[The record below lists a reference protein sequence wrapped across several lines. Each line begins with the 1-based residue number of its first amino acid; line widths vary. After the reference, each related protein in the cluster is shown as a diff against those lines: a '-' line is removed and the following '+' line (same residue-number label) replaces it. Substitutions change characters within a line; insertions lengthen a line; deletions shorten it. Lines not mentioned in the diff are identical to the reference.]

1 MRKGLVLRKYK
12 RNFLSIILCLLFSL
26 FVVITMEQVVSA
38 DTEFVNSETEEI
50 RSKINDAFNRAG
62 IFDGYVQYNEK
73 LKMFE
78 VMGKFR
84 TYDEFLYAY
93 MIAQAYAGVTKVSP
107 AYSIKHAVIIHT
119 PIERCLPYVII
130 GKECPH
136 IKKEKIEHTE
146 YGAKIRA
153 EIKGKNKIAL
163 VLGVSV
169 FANNIPPI
177 VGADNDGLLWGK
189 YLENMGYKVFYLL
202 NENATKQ
209 RVLETLEAIIEN
221 LKDGDTFV
229 FVASSH
235 GTPKNERGEVGIV
248 LYDSGDLMR
257 NRCAQL
263 VPNEPHLQAAE
274 KMCVLVKD
282 SLSVER
288 DILEKLR
295 GKKITFIPILDA
307 CYSGDALRGYIGDVI
322 KPEEVAPLDFYE
334 NRLRVMAPKSLGVF
348 VSSSSGF
355 RMSYSVGDVRA
366 LSIVRDNEEIV
377 AVTEKGVKKLEK
389 TDFEKQDILPQ
400 DIRFKPYS
408 HGIFSF
414 VVVNSL
420 SKFKNE
426 IVRTLD
432 GTKDIIN
439 KESKKSCELTSSG
452 KGIRIVRRC
461 PEDGQQPIVLR
472 VNLNEFAF

>member
-1 MRKGLVLRKYK
+1 MKEWLVLRKYK
-12 RNFLSIILCLLFSL
+12 GSLFSIISCLLWIL
-26 FVVITMEQVVSA
+26 IVNLAMGQLVIA
-38 DTEFVNSETEEI
+38 DTEFVHSEIEEL
-50 RSKINDAFNRAG
+50 RSKINDAFSRAG

-119 PIERCLPYVII
+119 PIERCLPYVIV

-136 IKKEKIEHTE
+136 IKKEKIAQTE

-153 EIKGKNKIAL
+153 ESKGNNKIAL

-189 YLENMGYKVFYLL
+189 YLESMGYKVFYLL

-235 GTPKNERGEVGIV
+235 GAPKNERGEVGIV
-248 LYDSGDLMR
+248 LYDSGDLAR

-288 DILEKLR
+288 DILEKFR

-307 CYSGDALRGYIGDVI
+307 CYSGDALRGYLGDVI
-322 KPEEVAPLDFYE
+322 KAEEVAPLDFYE
-334 NRLRVMAPKSLGVF
+334 SRLKVVAPKALGVF

-355 RMSYSVGDVRA
+355 RMSYSAGDVRA

-377 AVTEKGVKKLEK
+377 AVTEKGVKRLEK
-389 TDFEKQDILPQ
+389 TDFEKQAIFHQ
-400 DIRFKPYS
+400 DIRFRPYS
-408 HGIFSF
+408 HGVFSF
-414 VVVNSL
+414 IVINSMG
-420 SKFKNE
+420 KFKNE
-426 IVRTLD
+426 IVSTVE
-432 GTKDIIN
+432 GTRDIIN
-439 KESKKSCELTSSG
+439 KESKKSCELASSG
-452 KGIRIVRRC
+452 KGIRVVRRC
-461 PEDGQQPIVLR
+461 PEDGQQPVVLK
-472 VNLNEFAF
+472 VNLNEFVF